1 MTNLMEVIMKS
12 LIVLLRSLFLDLKR
26 LEPDVKGLDRDL
38 ITIEKRVKDEG
49 NSFLTITLPRLC
61 EAFILGLSTSRFTC
75 PLGFKRPKGGAI
87 PVLLQGM
94 FREVFDPLTGY
105 LREEPNLGMVK
116 AIVEVLQ
123 LFKKL
128 DLSSDQV
135 ITLDRLAK
143 DKFFNVDQTC
153 ASPMS
158 FDETQLFIIKRVSR
172 MVLPNIDLFDE
183 SQLFY
188 KHGPGA
194 VSEMLT
200 GNQKWVSV
208 VDHLD
213 QLEMNG
219 YDCLSYQSSLSPRSL
234 PSSPLSDT
242 ARLISVPK
250 NSSSRRTITVEPM
263 LNQFKQQGYN
273 DLIRRE
279 IEKCGILRQC
289 LALTDQSENQKLALE
304 GSRTGY
310 WATIDLTSASD
321 SLSNQTVELVFG
333 CKPLLLERLLNCRSA
348 KVSRDGVTS
357 DMAKYAGMGNATTF
371 PIQSVIFAV
380 LAISALLGRLRP
392 SYRNVQRVAQSVRVY
407 GDDII
412 VPSNGSHRVVDWITR
427 AGLTVNSRKSFLEGN
442 FKESCGVDAFR
453 GINITPLYV
462 RSHPINLSKTEPS
475 TIAHYVSL
483 ANQTWLRGLYT
494 LSAVFVRLVEEKL
507 RKPLPLVSSN
517 SSILGLHTHQEIT
530 EFQRWNT
537 DLQRPELR
545 GFMLLPVY
553 KRDSIDGYAALCKVL
568 SAAPS
573 GATEV
578 TSTQSRVRFNLEL
591 DGALPKWFGSLSSDP
606 HHLDRTPI
614 RFKSRIVQR
623 WVTA

>member
-1 MTNLMEVIMKS
+1 
-12 LIVLLRSLFLDLKR
+12 
-26 LEPDVKGLDRDL
+26 
-38 ITIEKRVKDEG
+38 
-49 NSFLTITLPRLC
+49 
-61 EAFILGLSTSRFTC
+61 
-75 PLGFKRPKGGAI
+75 
-87 PVLLQGM
+87 
-94 FREVFDPLTGY
+94 
-105 LREEPNLGMVK
+105 
-116 AIVEVLQ
+116 
-123 LFKKL
+123 
-128 DLSSDQV
+128 
-135 ITLDRLAK
+135 
-143 DKFFNVDQTC
+143 
-153 ASPMS
+153 
-158 FDETQLFIIKRVSR
+158 
-172 MVLPNIDLFDE
+172 
-183 SQLFY
+183 
-188 KHGPGA
+188 
-194 VSEMLT
+194 
-200 GNQKWVSV
+200 
-208 VDHLD
+208 
-213 QLEMNG
+213 
-219 YDCLSYQSSLSPRSL
+219 
-234 PSSPLSDT
+234 
-242 ARLISVPK
+242 
-250 NSSSRRTITVEPM
+250 
-263 LNQFKQQGYN
+263 
-273 DLIRRE
+273 
-279 IEKCGILRQC
+279 
-289 LALTDQSENQKLALE
+289 
-304 GSRTGY
+304 
-310 WATIDLTSASD
+310 
-321 SLSNQTVELVFG
+321 
-333 CKPLLLERLLNCRSA
+333 
-348 KVSRDGVTS
+348 
-357 DMAKYAGMGNATTF
+357 MAKYAGMGNATTF

-517 SSILGLHTHQEIT
+517 SSILGLHTRQEIT

-545 GFMLLPVY
+545 GFMLLPIY

-591 DGALPKWFGSLSSDP
+591 EGTLPKWFGSLSSDP